1 MDLLEPI
8 QQIIQQAPIFIL
20 VMFRLAGIMLFAP
33 MLGSVNIPIPI
44 KVFVVL
50 ILSVAVFPLVAPTL
64 AASPPVLP
72 TNLVGA
78 AFGVAGEMLIGLTM
92 GFALLLMFIGIQLG
106 AEMVSQQMALS
117 LARVIDPMTNI
128 STELISQ
135 LYLLMATL
143 IYILMNGHHI
153 LIRSLVHTFQVVPL
167 MGAGFDQGII
177 ATFVSILTSAFM
189 LGIRIAGPAL
199 AAIFLATIA
208 MGFISRT
215 MPQLNILAAGFP
227 IRICLALVLMIAS
240 LGTVFLLVQ
249 DTILNVLSQIGTFFI

>member
-1 MDLLEPI
+1 MDILDPI
-8 QQIIQQAPIFIL
+8 QHIIEQAPIFIL
-20 VMFRLAGIMLFAP
+20 VLFRLAGIMLFAP
-33 MLGSVNIPIPI
+33 MLGSVTIPIPI
-44 KVFVVL
+44 KVFIVL
-50 ILSVAVFPLVAPTL
+50 TLSVAVFPLVTETVQTL
-64 AASPPVLP
+64 PPALP
-72 TNLVGA
+72 SNLVEA
-78 AFGVAGEMLIGLTM
+78 AFEVASEMLIGLSM
-92 GFALLLMFIGIQLG
+92 GFALALMFVGIQLG

-128 STELISQ
+128 STELLSQ

-143 IYILMNGHHI
+143 IYVLMNGHHA
-153 LIRSLVHTFQVVPL
+153 LIRALVDTFQVVPL
-167 MGAGFDQGII
+167 MGAGFDQSII
-177 ATFVSILTSAFM
+177 ATFVSILTGAFM

-249 DTILNVLSQIGTFFI
+249 NTIVNVLSQIGTFFV